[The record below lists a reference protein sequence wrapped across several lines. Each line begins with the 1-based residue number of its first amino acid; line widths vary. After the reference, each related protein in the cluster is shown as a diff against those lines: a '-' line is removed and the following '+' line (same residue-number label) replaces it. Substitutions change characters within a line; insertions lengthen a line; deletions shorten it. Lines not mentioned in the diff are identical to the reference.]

1 MIEKIEIPLF
11 NGKITGKSQL
21 NFKKF
26 VSLMETNLQY
36 SLLITLLQEVGLGIE
51 LQKEFLEIQN
61 ESQEKTQKLI
71 EWLCYKEAY
80 KLEKKIAL
88 AKEL

>member
-1 MIEKIEIPLF
+1 MIEKIEITLQG
-11 NGKITGKSQL
+11 GKITGKSQL

-51 LQKEFLEIQN
+51 LQKDFLQITKEN
-61 ESQEKTQKLI
+61 PEKTENLI

-80 KLEKKIAL
+80 ILEKKIAL